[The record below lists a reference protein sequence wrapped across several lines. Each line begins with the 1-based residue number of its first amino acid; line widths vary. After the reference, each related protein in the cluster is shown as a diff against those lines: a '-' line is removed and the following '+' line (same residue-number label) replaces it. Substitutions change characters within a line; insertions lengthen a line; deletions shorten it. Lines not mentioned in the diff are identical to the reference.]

1 MDENTV
7 FGAEN
12 AENMPKKPSK
22 KPLRDFFD
30 VFEAV
35 ILAVVAS
42 LFIMTFLFKTG
53 YVDGHSMDTTMADG
67 DRYFVSDLF
76 YTPARGDI
84 IVFEPARNRRQFR
97 HSLRQKNH
105 RRCGRPFGDKVR

>member
-42 LFIMTFLFKTG
+42 LFRPVL
-53 YVDGHSMDTTMADG
+53 Y
-67 DRYFVSDLF
+67 
-76 YTPARGDI
+76 ARTRRHNR
-84 IVFEPARNRRQFR
+84 FRTRPARNRRQFR

>member
-67 DRYFVSDLF
+67 DRYFV
-76 YTPARGDI
+76 
-84 IVFEPARNRRQFR
+84 
-97 HSLRQKNH
+97 
-105 RRCGRPFGDKVR
+105 RPHAET